1 MSDFHRVILVSD
13 MHYTTDETEQEM
25 KKKWPQAKPSA
36 AAGDAFGMTQKEK
49 IQCVYQDILGFH
61 QTHPVSA

>member
-13 MHYTTDETEQEM
+13 RYDTNDETGQEM

-36 AAGDAFGMTQKEK
+36 AAGDAFGMTRKK
-49 IQCVYQDILGFH
+49 K
-61 QTHPVSA
+61 T